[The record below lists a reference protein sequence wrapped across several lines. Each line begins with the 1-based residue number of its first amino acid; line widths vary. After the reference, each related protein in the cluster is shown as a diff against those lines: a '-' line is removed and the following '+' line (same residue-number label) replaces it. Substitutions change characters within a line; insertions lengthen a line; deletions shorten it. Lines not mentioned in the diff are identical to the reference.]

1 MISKIK
7 IKQTSMVFAFFVR
20 RLKIFVISIH
30 KFYNYFK
37 EAIFYLHII
46 VKEIDL

>member
-1 MISKIK
+1 
-7 IKQTSMVFAFFVR
+7 MVFAFFVR